1 MKSSTRKF
9 WQMAKIT
16 NISSLLRWIHGY
28 IYGRWVYQYIALG
41 TGRHPLTRRFINTKP
56 KPKIKESSI
65 ADSYHGKVISPTS
78 ARKIVNLN
86 RPIKIDDLEQII
98 PYKNARSLLLEG
110 NDDIVVLD
118 CPCRLSKKE
127 HCTPV
132 DVCLVIGAPFTDF
145 ILEHHPHKSRKVN
158 QQEAEEILQQCHEA
172 GNVHHAFFKE
182 EMLSRFYA
190 ICNCCS
196 CCCCAIEATKRG
208 TPMLASSG
216 YKAQQDELCI
226 SCGRCVKI
234 CPFDALEMVNKQ
246 LVINYKCMGCGVC
259 VTKCPQGSL
268 HLERDKMMGEPLEIQ
283 NILNSMASFNQSDP
297 SGL

>member
-1 MKSSTRKF
+1 MRSSTKSF
-9 WQMAKIT
+9 WQMAKVT
-16 NISSLLRWIHGY
+16 SLSSLVKWVHGY
-28 IYGRWVYQYIALG
+28 IYGRWIYQYISLG
-41 TGRHPLTRRFINTKP
+41 TGRHPLTRRFISTKP
-56 KPKIKESSI
+56 KVKETSI
-65 ADSYHGKVISPTS
+65 ADSYHGKVISPDS
-78 ARKIVNLN
+78 AKKIITLN
-86 RPIKIDDLEQII
+86 RPIKVDDLEKII

-145 ILEHHPHKSRKVN
+145 IIDHHPHKSRRVSR
-158 QQEAEEILQQCHEA
+158 QEAEKILQQCHEA

-216 YKAQQDELCI
+216 YKVQQDKHCI
-226 SCGRCVKI
+226 SCGICAKS
-234 CPFDALEMVNKQ
+234 CPFDALEIVHNK
-246 LVINYKCMGCGVC
+246 LIINSKCMGCGVC
-259 VTKCPQGSL
+259 VTTCPKESL
-268 HLERDKMMGEPLEIQ
+268 QLKRDKTMGEPLEIQ
-283 NILNSMASFNQSDP
+283 NILNSMASVNHVHP
-297 SGL
+297 